1 MIYPHDEYVAAVER
15 ERWPEDPRVP
25 ERAPHYNEAGVIYN
39 ILMRPVGGV
48 AVIRSAHG
56 SVRSN
61 HYHKTD
67 WHYLHV
73 LEGRILY
80 FEREMGSTL
89 VPNPYVVY
97 YNQTVFT
104 APGREHAVVSVGVSV
119 LLSLSKHARTHE
131 AHEADLVRVPFI
143 SKDAAYVL
151 AESYRTDGGLPRS

>member
-1 MIYPHDEYVAAVER
+1 MNIHDEYVAAVER

-25 ERAPHYNEAGVIYN
+25 ERAPYYSEAGVIYN

-61 HYHKTD
+61 HYHQTD

-80 FEREMGSTL
+80 FEREAGSTR
-89 VPNPYVVY
+89 VPDPYVIY

-104 APGREHAVVSVGVSV
+104 APGKEHAVVSVGISV
-119 LLSLSKHARTHE
+119 ILSLSKLARTHE
-131 AHEADLVRVPFI
+131 AHEADVVRTSFI
-143 SKDAAYVL
+143 DDKTAYEL
-151 AESYRTDGGLPRS
+151 AERYYRARE